1 MFIQWNVSINAVSK
15 ILIIF
20 GSVRIVHRKL
30 TVTDVSDFGAGSV
43 FVPVRA
49 ATSRLFSRVSTIFKH
64 QVLHSHFADM
74 AKAAID
80 DKMVF
85 ID

>member
-64 QVLHSHFADM
+64 QVLNGHFN
-74 AKAAID
+74 
-80 DKMVF
+80 DKTAVVIKQKMDFVY
-85 ID
+85 